1 VNSRRLRG
9 EKLRPGCSKG
19 KPTTGMYLGI
29 DGLPL
34 TAAKTGVGH
43 YTYELARSLASQAPS
58 SRIEIVYPSTY
69 PIIQPGD
76 HDSAAFSANLTFN
89 RVRVGP
95 LGRHW
100 WAVGLP
106 RYLRRNKLELFHGTN
121 YDVPLWRRCATVLT
135 IHDLSQLL
143 HPETHEKRSV
153 SRARRRLPLMA
164 RTADAIITPTESVR
178 GEVCEVLKASREKV
192 FAIPEAARTCFR
204 PLAFAETED
213 VRRRLGVGD
222 DFLFTVGTLEPRKN
236 LGILVSAFAEVARAL
251 PQSNL
256 KLVIAG
262 ARGWLSGPLYTAI
275 ERSQVRERIVLTD
288 YLHDEDLRALY
299 ASCRA
304 FIYPSLYEGF
314 GLPPLEA
321 MACGA
326 PVIVSRIAALAETTG
341 DAASFF
347 DPRSADDLALRILE
361 LVHDDKAENA
371 EGARARLSIVGQR
384 RAAEFSWKRTAN
396 ETLKVYAEA
405 LKRFR
410 KSPEAIS

>member
-1 VNSRRLRG
+1 MRIGL
-9 EKLRPGCSKG
+9 
-19 KPTTGMYLGI
+19 

-43 YTYELARSLASQAPS
+43 YTYELARALASTEPS
-58 SRIEIVYPSTY
+58 GQFEVIYPSTY
-69 PIIQPGD
+69 ATINPGEP
-76 HDSAAFSANLTFN
+76 DSAQHPPNLKLN

-100 WAVGLP
+100 WSAGLP
-106 RYLRRNKLELFHGTN
+106 RYIKRSKLELFHGTN

-143 HPETHEKRSV
+143 YSETHEKRSV

-178 GEVCEVLKASREKV
+178 GELCELLKTSREKV

-204 PLAFAETED
+204 PLAFAETEN

-236 LGILVSAFAEVARAL
+236 LEILVSAFAEVARAL
-251 PQSNL
+251 PQRNI

-262 ARGWLSGPLYTAI
+262 GRGWLSGPLFTAI
-275 ERSQVRERIVLTD
+275 ERSPVRQRIVLTD

-326 PVIVSRIAALAETTG
+326 PVIVSRVAALAETTG
-341 DAASFF
+341 DAATFF
-347 DPRSADDLALRILE
+347 DPRSVGDIARRILE
-361 LVHDDKAENA
+361 LVHDDNVENP
-371 EGARARLSIVGQR
+371 EGARGRLSIAGQR
-384 RAAEFSWKRTAN
+384 RAAEFSWERTAI

-405 LKRFR
+405 LKRFG
-410 KSPEAIS
+410 KSPEVIR